1 MWSFLKSQLCK
12 KKIKKKKKVLK
23 KPEESLS
30 KKKFEDVRPVRTVA
44 ELMLNKP

>member
-12 KKIKKKKKVLK
+12 KKIKKKKVLK